1 MLTPSPLPPRTLS
14 LSYKKI
20 SAGLRYEDILNEDEK
35 EVKEAL
41 SLADPDY
48 VTGRTRR
55 LKRAIDLGFKRKNLQ
70 DYAPNMELDSF
81 KVEIGQDIEKIKA
94 RDHEYAQL
102 NAHNKI
108 G

>member
-1 MLTPSPLPPRTLS
+1 MLTPPSPPLPRLS
-14 LSYKKI
+14 LIQKNI
-20 SAGLRYEDILNEDEK
+20 AGLRYEDILNEDEK

-70 DYAPNMELDSF
+70 DYAPNMELDIF